1 MGNKVK
7 VKATVNI
14 YSCLNGKDYNYSKV
28 LSDALR
34 KELRK
39 HKEAGSDGSLC
50 KKTLVVD
57 EDILQEAKQY
67 NINLSQVLDKAL
79 FDLED
84 AADTVDKYKK
94 GRD

>member
-7 VKATVNI
+7 VTVNI
-14 YSCLNGKDYNYSKV
+14 YSCLNGKNYNYSKV

-34 KELRK
+34 KEVKR
-39 HKEAGSDGSLC
+39 HKEAGADVSLC

-57 EDILQEAKQY
+57 EDLLQEAKSY
-67 NINLSQVLDKAL
+67 YINLSQVLDKAL

-84 AADTVDKYKK
+84 ASDILDKYKK

>member
-1 MGNKVK
+1 MDVRKVK
-7 VKATVNI
+7 VTVNI
-14 YSCLNGKDYNYSKV
+14 YSCLNGKNYNYSKV

-34 KELRK
+34 KEVKK
-39 HKEAGSDGSLC
+39 HKEAGADGSLC

-57 EDILQEAKQY
+57 EDLLQEVKQY

-84 AADTVDKYKK
+84 AYDTVDKYKK

>member
-1 MGNKVK
+1 MGNKSK
-7 VKATVNI
+7 VTVNI
-14 YSCLNGKDYNYSKV
+14 YGCLNNKGYNYSKV

-34 KELRK
+34 KELAK
-39 HKEAGSDGSLC
+39 HKKAGADGSLC

-57 EDILQEAKQY
+57 EDLLQEAKEY

-84 AADTVDKYKK
+84 ASDTLDKYKK